1 MDKLT
6 KSQQL
11 RLIEGLCTIWENSD
25 KNSPDS
31 LISEIFRIAHLNGTC
46 KNSHLDWLIEAHK
59 LGEELKKQG
68 IIDYKKEK

>member
-1 MDKLT
+1 MKKLT
-6 KSQQL
+6 HRQQL
-11 RLIEGLCTIWENSD
+11 KLIEGLCILWENSD
-25 KNSPDS
+25 RTNDLAEDIYK
-31 LISEIFRIAHLNGTC
+31 IAHLNGTC